1 MLKTIPIEFSKETPM
16 EFRGQNIKNPEKHS
30 ISMSFKDKSTSCAEN
45 PPSYS
50 FVSPLIRSCFSVVIA
65 NNAELTEEGV
75 RGLIR
80 SAAQAVETNVVAPSE
95 IPRQNA
101 LQSANA
107 MFDPNN
113 ASPNTEFIQLLKH
126 RMSVYFLNLDEGCDS

>member
-1 MLKTIPIEFSKETPM
+1 MLKTIPIELSKESPL
-16 EFRGQNIKNPEKHS
+16 EFRRQNIKNPAKHS
-30 ISMSFKDKSTSCAEN
+30 ISMSFKDKSTTCVEN

-65 NNAELTEEGV
+65 NNAGLTEEDV
-75 RGLIR
+75 RVL
-80 SAAQAVETNVVAPSE
+80 SAQAVETDTAAPLE
-95 IPRQNA
+95 FPRQNA